1 MFRVLFSRFCY
12 KIVAL
17 FPESTFF
24 CKVVENGDFANAI
37 DFVLF
42 INGSDVGISNV
53 AKITIG
59 MYLINN
65 KMKNIYRN
73 H

>member
-1 MFRVLFSRFCY
+1 M
-12 KIVAL
+12 
-17 FPESTFF
+17 
-24 CKVVENGDFANAI
+24 ENGDFANAI

-42 INGSDVGISNV
+42 INGSDVGISNE

-59 MYLINN
+59 MNLINN